1 MIRVLVACMLVL
13 CMSMAVLAQMEQPL
27 KPTSPAGSGMT
38 FAAAK
43 GLSEA
48 KIGSGLKEALQVG
61 TGNAVN
67 LTGRVDGYFRNQA
80 IKILMPKQLQTVES
94 GLRALGYGE
103 QVDAFVLSM
112 NRAAEKAAPEAK
124 QIFWDAIGEMS
135 FEDARQILTGGD
147 TSATQYFEKKT
158 TQRLTKAF
166 SPVVERSMNEVG
178 VVRQYNA
185 MIGQY
190 QNLPLVQ
197 NVAFD
202 VTGYVVGEA
211 LDGLFYM
218 VGQEE
223 KKIRKNPAARVTE
236 LLQQVFK

>member
-1 MIRVLVACMLVL
+1 MIRVLMACIFVL
-13 CMSMAVLAQMEQPL
+13 YTNMPALAQMEQPF
-27 KPTSPAGSGMT
+27 KPTSPAGTGMT
-38 FAAAK
+38 FAAAQ

-80 IKILMPKQLQTVES
+80 IKILMPKQLQAVES

-112 NRAAEKAAPEAK
+112 NRAAEKAAPAAR
-124 QIFWDAIGEMS
+124 QIFWDAIREMS
-135 FEDARQILTGGD
+135 FEDARRILTGGD
-147 TSATQYFEKKT
+147 TAATQYFEKKT
-158 TQRLTKAF
+158 TQKLTKAF

-185 MIGQY
+185 LVGQY

-202 VTGYVVGEA
+202 ITGYVVGEA

>member
-1 MIRVLVACMLVL
+1 MAWMLVL
-13 CMSMAVLAQMEQPL
+13 YTSMPVLAQMEQPAQ
-27 KPTSPAGSGMT
+27 TMAQAGAGTKSS
-38 FAAAK
+38 ASR

-112 NRAAEKAAPEAK
+112 NRAAEKAAPAAK

-135 FEDARQILTGGD
+135 FEDGRKILTGGD
-147 TSATQYFEKKT
+147 TAATQYFEKKT
-158 TQRLTKAF
+158 TQKLTKAF
-166 SPVVERSMNEVG
+166 SPVVEQSMNEVG

-185 MIGQY
+185 LVGQY

-197 NVAFD
+197 NVAID
-202 VTGYVVGEA
+202 ITGYVVGEA